1 MLWNTSAE
9 LHAALND
16 FPIVLLLVSIV
27 FDVVGGA
34 TKRDSLKQAGFWTLV
49 AGAAGVIL
57 ALISG
62 LRAEGSMEHG
72 GSVHL
77 VMERHQ
83 TLAITTTVL
92 FVGLALWRILRHRR
106 MTANERPV
114 YLMIGTVGILFLVW
128 TAHLG
133 GTIVFRHGGGIPT
146 AVLEG
151 AMQERAIDHS
161 HATGEEHDDDASPDS
176 AVASGEEEE
185 HAHPPGTPEPE
196 HEE

>member
-1 MLWNTSAE
+1 MFWNTAAE

-16 FPIVLLLVSIV
+16 FPVVLLLVSIV

-62 LRAEGSMEHG
+62 LRAEGSIEHG

-133 GTIVFRHGGGIPT
+133 GTIVFRYGGGIPT
-146 AVLEG
+146 TVLEG
-151 AMQERAIDHS
+151 AMQERAINHS
-161 HATGEEHDDDASPDS
+161 HAPGEEHGDDDVSPDS
-176 AVASGEEEE
+176 AVTPSEAEEE
-185 HAHPPGTPEPE
+185 HAHPPGTPE